1 VRSPR
6 FSSRAGCRDRVVVD
20 FEQSAL
26 WLKKTRGVALHMLK
40 SSSTSQQPIDV
51 KAGLILAALFVAVWV
66 LWDTPVVYPIK
77 IFVVWL
83 HELGHALAALLT
95 GGQVI
100 GIQIFP
106 EEGGLTTTSGGW
118 PFIILSAGYLGSLF
132 FGALLL
138 YLSSRRRWGSGLL
151 IVLAVLLVV
160 STLLFFR
167 NFFAVAYGLVA
178 AAALFFCAYRL
189 PLPVNFYIIRF
200 IAVASCLYAVLDIRS
215 DLFTAAPG
223 QAVNDAVA
231 LGRLTGLPAIVWAV
245 LWMLISLIAL
255 VYFLRSSLRVR
266 DHE

>member
-1 VRSPR
+1 MP
-6 FSSRAGCRDRVVVD
+6 
-20 FEQSAL
+20 
-26 WLKKTRGVALHMLK
+26 MLK
-40 SSSTSQQPIDV
+40 SSSTSQRSLDT
-51 KAGLILAALFVAVWV
+51 KAVLILSALFVAVWV

-106 EEGGLTTTSGGW
+106 EEGGVTTTRGGW
-118 PFIILSAGYLGSLF
+118 SFVILSAGYLGSLF

-138 YLSSRRRWGSGLL
+138 YLSSRRRWGRGLM
-151 IVLAVLLVV
+151 IVLAVLLIV

-167 NFFAVAYGLVA
+167 NVFAVAYGLVGA
-178 AAALFFCAYRL
+178 AVLFFCAYRL
-189 PLPVNFYIIRF
+189 PLEANFVIVRF

-215 DLFTAAPG
+215 DLFTAAPVG

-231 LGRLTGLPAIVWAV
+231 LARLTGLPAIVWAV
-245 LWMLISLIAL
+245 LWMIVSLVVLAF
-255 VYFLRSSLRVR
+255 FLRSSLRVR
-266 DHE
+266 DHAQAE